1 MDTSSKR
8 FSDGWDAE
16 QHLAAE
22 TIELSKQK
30 NETESSSSAMV
41 AALTSPFKIS
51 ATPCEDL
58 RIQTLKCYE
67 EAGVSK
73 NLYSSSGIEECYKAA
88 YQYQQCS
95 NEYVSKHFSLCT
107 ALAEKNT
114 ASIASSSK

>member
-1 MDTSSKR
+1 MPSKR

-30 NETESSSSAMV
+30 NETEGSSSAMV

-58 RIQTLKCYE
+58 RLQTLKCYE
-67 EAGVSK
+67 TQLNK
-73 NLYSSSGIEECYKAA
+73 NASSSSGIQECYKAA
-88 YQYQQCS
+88 YQYQKCS
-95 NEYVSKHFSLCT
+95 NEYVAKHFTLCT

-114 ASIASSSK
+114 AFIASSSSSK